1 MKLVKLSV
9 VALALGLFAASCGSN
24 DATNEVVDS
33 TPVVEP
39 MPETPTTPVAP
50 TTDSPVVA
58 PKADS
63 PVAPA
68 TTTAAPEVKK

>member
-39 MPETPTTPVAP
+39 MPETPVTPAP